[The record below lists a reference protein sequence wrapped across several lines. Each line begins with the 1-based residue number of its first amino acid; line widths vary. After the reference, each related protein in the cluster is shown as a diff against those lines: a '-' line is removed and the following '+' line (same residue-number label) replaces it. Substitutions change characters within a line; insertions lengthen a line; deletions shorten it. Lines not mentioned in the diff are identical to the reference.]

1 MFQVLKF
8 RLGFNFIYKLV
19 FNKIKRLF
27 RNETMVISIVDQ
39 FKDMKNID
47 IAREKVGERIFV
59 GTSKL

>member
-8 RLGFNFIYKLV
+8 RLVFNFIHKLV